1 MISNSER
8 ARIADAI
15 RAAEGRTSGEIVCVL
30 ARSSSDYTYVPEL
43 WAAFLALVS
52 PWIALALTHW
62 SVERIL
68 ALQIVIFIVAMLV
81 LSWAPLRRAL
91 TPRAIQRT
99 RAHRAAMEQF
109 YARGLTQ
116 TPNRMGVMIFVSM
129 EEHYARIVAD
139 DGVAAR
145 VEQRQWQEAVDVLID
160 HLRENR
166 IADGFVAA
174 IEKCGAILAAHAP
187 PDGSGDTLPDRVY
200 VI

>member
-1 MISNSER
+1 MISNAER